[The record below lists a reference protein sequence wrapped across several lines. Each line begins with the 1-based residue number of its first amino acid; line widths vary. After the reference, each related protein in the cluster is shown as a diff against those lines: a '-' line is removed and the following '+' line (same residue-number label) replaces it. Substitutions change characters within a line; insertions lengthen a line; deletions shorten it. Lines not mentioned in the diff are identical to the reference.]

1 MMNSKIQ
8 KAENGKNAGSAKK
21 SVQVAVFEN
30 PEFGTVR
37 TTIDEKGEPWF
48 CAKDL
53 CDALGYKKASEAVR
67 QHVRYSDTVKRG
79 VTRTVKN
86 RYGVCEGKLKIVQM
100 IFVNESGF
108 YALVLGSKLA
118 SAVKFKDWVTSVV
131 LPQIRKTGGYI
142 PVHEG
147 ESEEETIRNAEEIL
161 RATLKKKEELLEQQ
175 KKLLRESRIQLAES
189 RTQLEKSKVLLEQK
203 TKLIGE
209 QDEEIRRLNG
219 VVDEQVVNIAR
230 KGENIIHLEHQVDG
244 LMPKAIYSDNV
255 LDSVS
260 CFTTTQVAK
269 ELGITAQELNRSLC
283 SLHVQY
289 YQSGQY
295 MLYAEY
301 AHMGL
306 AKSRTKYRAFMAPA
320 GDGTKREV
328 GRVVTSTYLVWTEKG
343 KRYFSKVLTDGPISR
358 INFCTIPERLIG
370 EDIPIYGN
378 YDDEFRA
385 QLRPYIENLCKA
397 SGLVDCPE
405 AFSLAMKLKDENA
418 EFSRLSQNR
427 IYENFTFRGNV
438 IGYLKACVLYVAN
451 GFRWEPEIEEFIRW
465 SEQYDLY
472 CKMRFFEDGIKT
484 ASTSAEKSTSHG
496 PSNLLQQL
504 PDEFMYQQ
512 AVEVRQKNGLSADG
526 TKNMLY
532 AWAHRGYIE
541 RRKAG
546 NQGGASGGTSGGT
559 PDGSYS
565 SYSSDCFIKLKFR
578 KDGGIES

>member
-8 KAENGKNAGSAKK
+8 KAEDGKNAGSAKK
-21 SVQVAVFEN
+21 CVQTGKKVADKKEANKKQAAQVAVFEN

-37 TTIDEKGEPWF
+37 TATDDKGDPWF

-53 CDALGYKKASEAVR
+53 CDVLGYKNSSCAVN
-67 QHVRYSDTVKRG
+67 QHVRSSDVAKRY
-79 VTRTVKN
+79 VARLAKN
-86 RYGVCEGKLKIVQM
+86 RFGVCEGKMQVVQM

-118 SAVKFKDWVTSVV
+118 TAVKFKDWVTSVV

-175 KKLLRESRIQLAES
+175 KKLLRESRIQLAKS
-189 RTQLEKSKVLLEQK
+189 RTQLEKNKVMLAQQV
-203 TKLIGE
+203 KLIGE

-269 ELGITAQELNRSLC
+269 ELGVTAQELNRSLC
-283 SLHVQY
+283 ALHIQY

-306 AKSRTKYRAFMAPA
+306 AKSRTRYNAFLDPNC
-320 GDGTKREV
+320 DGRKEKM
-328 GRVVTSTYLVWTEKG
+328 GKAVTHTYLVWTEKG
-343 KRYFSKVLTDGPISR
+343 RK
-358 INFCTIPERLIG
+358 
-370 EDIPIYGN
+370 
-378 YDDEFRA
+378 
-385 QLRPYIENLCKA
+385 
-397 SGLVDCPE
+397 
-405 AFSLAMKLKDENA
+405 
-418 EFSRLSQNR
+418 
-427 IYENFTFRGNV
+427 
-438 IGYLKACVLYVAN
+438 
-451 GFRWEPEIEEFIRW
+451 FIH
-465 SEQYDLY
+465 DL
-472 CKMRFFEDGIKT
+472 
-484 ASTSAEKSTSHG
+484 
-496 PSNLLQQL
+496 
-504 PDEFMYQQ
+504 
-512 AVEVRQKNGLSADG
+512 
-526 TKNMLY
+526 
-532 AWAHRGYIE
+532 AHRFWELAELYEVKNLG
-541 RRKAG
+541 
-546 NQGGASGGTSGGT
+546 
-559 PDGSYS
+559 
-565 SYSSDCFIKLKFR
+565 
-578 KDGGIES
+578 

>member
-8 KAENGKNAGSAKK
+8 KAEDGKNAGSAKK
-21 SVQVAVFEN
+21 SVQTGKKVADKKEANKKQAVQVAVFEN

-53 CDALGYKKASEAVR
+53 CDVLGYKNSSCAVN
-67 QHVRYSDTVKRG
+67 QHVRSSDVAKRY
-79 VTRTVKN
+79 VARLAKN
-86 RYGVCEGKLKIVQM
+86 RFGVCEGKMQVVQM

-142 PVHEG
+142 PVKEG

-175 KKLLRESRIQLAES
+175 KKLLGESRIQLAKS
-189 RTQLEKSKVLLEQK
+189 RTQLEKNKVMLAQQK
-203 TKLIGE
+203 KLIGE

-283 SLHVQY
+283 ALHIQY

-306 AKSRTKYRAFMAPA
+306 AKSRTRYNAFLDPKC
-320 GDGTKREV
+320 DGRKEKM
-328 GRVVTSTYLVWTEKG
+328 GKAVTHTYLVWTEKG
-343 KRYFSKVLTDGPISR
+343 RK
-358 INFCTIPERLIG
+358 
-370 EDIPIYGN
+370 
-378 YDDEFRA
+378 
-385 QLRPYIENLCKA
+385 
-397 SGLVDCPE
+397 
-405 AFSLAMKLKDENA
+405 
-418 EFSRLSQNR
+418 
-427 IYENFTFRGNV
+427 
-438 IGYLKACVLYVAN
+438 
-451 GFRWEPEIEEFIRW
+451 FIH
-465 SEQYDLY
+465 DL
-472 CKMRFFEDGIKT
+472 
-484 ASTSAEKSTSHG
+484 
-496 PSNLLQQL
+496 
-504 PDEFMYQQ
+504 
-512 AVEVRQKNGLSADG
+512 
-526 TKNMLY
+526 
-532 AWAHRGYIE
+532 AHRFWELAELYEVKNLG
-541 RRKAG
+541 
-546 NQGGASGGTSGGT
+546 
-559 PDGSYS
+559 
-565 SYSSDCFIKLKFR
+565 
-578 KDGGIES
+578 

>member
-8 KAENGKNAGSAKK
+8 KAEDGKNAGSAKK
-21 SVQVAVFEN
+21 SVQTGKKVADKKEANKKQAVQVAVFEN

-37 TTIDEKGEPWF
+37 TTIDEKGDPWF

-53 CDALGYKKASEAVR
+53 CDVLGYKNSSCAVN
-67 QHVRYSDTVKRG
+67 QHVRSSDVAKRY
-79 VTRTVKN
+79 VARLAKN
-86 RYGVCEGKLKIVQM
+86 RFGVCEGKMQVVQM

-108 YALVLGSKLA
+108 YALVLGSKLP

-142 PVHEG
+142 PVKEG

-175 KKLLRESRIQLAES
+175 RKLIE
-189 RTQLEKSKVLLEQK
+189 EQK
-203 TKLIGE
+203 ARLDGQKAWIADQDARLIQQKALLHQQEVQLGLDKKLIGE

-283 SLHVQY
+283 ALHIQY

-306 AKSRTKYRAFMAPA
+306 AKSRTRYNAFLDPKC
-320 GDGTKREV
+320 DGRKEKM
-328 GRVVTSTYLVWTEKG
+328 GKAVTHTYLVWTEKG
-343 KRYFSKVLTDGPISR
+343 RK
-358 INFCTIPERLIG
+358 
-370 EDIPIYGN
+370 
-378 YDDEFRA
+378 
-385 QLRPYIENLCKA
+385 
-397 SGLVDCPE
+397 
-405 AFSLAMKLKDENA
+405 
-418 EFSRLSQNR
+418 
-427 IYENFTFRGNV
+427 
-438 IGYLKACVLYVAN
+438 
-451 GFRWEPEIEEFIRW
+451 FIH
-465 SEQYDLY
+465 DL
-472 CKMRFFEDGIKT
+472 
-484 ASTSAEKSTSHG
+484 
-496 PSNLLQQL
+496 
-504 PDEFMYQQ
+504 
-512 AVEVRQKNGLSADG
+512 
-526 TKNMLY
+526 
-532 AWAHRGYIE
+532 AHRFWELAELYEVKNLG
-541 RRKAG
+541 
-546 NQGGASGGTSGGT
+546 
-559 PDGSYS
+559 
-565 SYSSDCFIKLKFR
+565 
-578 KDGGIES
+578 

>member
-8 KAENGKNAGSAKK
+8 KAEDGKNAGSAKK
-21 SVQVAVFEN
+21 SVQTGKKVADKKEANKKQAAQVAVFEN

-37 TTIDEKGEPWF
+37 TATDEKGEPWF

-53 CDALGYKKASEAVR
+53 CDVLGYKNSSCAVN
-67 QHVRYSDTVKRG
+67 QHVRSSDVAKRY
-79 VTRTVKN
+79 VARLAKN
-86 RYGVCEGKLKIVQM
+86 RFGVCEGKMQVVQM

-108 YALVLGSKLA
+108 YALVLGSKLP

-142 PVHEG
+142 PVKEG

-175 KKLLRESRIQLAES
+175 RKLIE
-189 RTQLEKSKVLLEQK
+189 EQK
-203 TKLIGE
+203 ARLDGQKAWIADQDARLIQQKALLHQQEVQMGLDKKLIGE

-283 SLHVQY
+283 ALHIQY

-306 AKSRTKYRAFMAPA
+306 AKSRTRYNAFLDPKC
-320 GDGTKREV
+320 DGRKEKM
-328 GRVVTSTYLVWTEKG
+328 GKAVTHTYLVWTEKG
-343 KRYFSKVLTDGPISR
+343 RK
-358 INFCTIPERLIG
+358 
-370 EDIPIYGN
+370 
-378 YDDEFRA
+378 
-385 QLRPYIENLCKA
+385 
-397 SGLVDCPE
+397 
-405 AFSLAMKLKDENA
+405 
-418 EFSRLSQNR
+418 
-427 IYENFTFRGNV
+427 
-438 IGYLKACVLYVAN
+438 
-451 GFRWEPEIEEFIRW
+451 FIH
-465 SEQYDLY
+465 DL
-472 CKMRFFEDGIKT
+472 
-484 ASTSAEKSTSHG
+484 
-496 PSNLLQQL
+496 
-504 PDEFMYQQ
+504 
-512 AVEVRQKNGLSADG
+512 
-526 TKNMLY
+526 
-532 AWAHRGYIE
+532 AHRFWELAELYEVKNLG
-541 RRKAG
+541 
-546 NQGGASGGTSGGT
+546 
-559 PDGSYS
+559 
-565 SYSSDCFIKLKFR
+565 
-578 KDGGIES
+578 